1 MSIVMPGLKGNNNVL
16 MKAFDDIVKQIKQ
29 QTVPPVDQ
37 WRPDRVAEID
47 IEIDADGNWY
57 HEQSK
62 IQRQQLVNL
71 FASILW
77 FEQDRYYL
85 VTPVEKLAIK
95 VADVP
100 YVIQQASLIDKARVA
115 VTNTGEQVII
125 GSEYPIELREYQGQW
140 LPYLNLRFDIW
151 ARVGRAVYYEWVTE
165 AMEAGEPKSEFADL
179 TLTSNDYRFC
189 IARQDSS

>member
-1 MSIVMPGLKGNNNVL
+1 MPGLKGNNNVL

-165 AMEAGEPKSEFADL
+165 AMEACEPKSEFADL